1 MNGTKLL
8 SSITDNLNEMG
19 LARMSES
26 LMNAYKSPDFL
37 NKDRLELIS
46 EMVNDEYQIR
56 ISKKIESRLRHAGLL
71 GSPETIDSCVDSIER
86 EYKPNSIVSMLKN
99 LDFIANGQNVCILGA
114 SDSGKTYLARALAI
128 EACRFYKVEY
138 HHCTRLLE
146 NVAALKSV
154 DFVKYSRKIKALIKA
169 DLLVLDDFLLNSIMD
184 EQELKVLFSILE
196 GRIEAKA
203 STVVCSQRQ
212 PESWTSMM
220 MNDAVSADA
229 ILKRITRHYTVVINC
244 RSDN

>member
-1 MNGTKLL
+1 MTGEKLL
-8 SSITDNLNEMG
+8 YAITNHLNDMG

-37 NKDRLELIS
+37 STDRLELIS
-46 EMVNDEYQIR
+46 GIVTDEYQCR
-56 ISKKIESRLRHAGLL
+56 LSKKIDARLRHAGLL
-71 GSPETIDSCVDSIER
+71 GSPEKIDSCIDSTER
-86 EYKPNSIVSMLKN
+86 QYVPKSIVGMLKN
-99 LDFIANGQNVCILGA
+99 LDFIGEGQNVCILGA
-114 SDSGKTYLARALAI
+114 SDSGKSYLARALAI
-128 EACRFYKVEY
+128 EACGYYKVEY
-138 HHCTRLLE
+138 HHCTQLLE
-146 NVAALKSV
+146 NTAALKAAG
-154 DFVKYSRKIKALIKA
+154 FAKYSKKIKALIKA

-184 EQELKVLFSILE
+184 EQELKVLFSVLE

-229 ILKRITRHYTVVINC
+229 ILKRITRHYTVVINR
-244 RSDN
+244 RSNS

>member
-1 MNGTKLL
+1 M
-8 SSITDNLNEMG
+8 
-19 LARMSES
+19 
-26 LMNAYKSPDFL
+26 
-37 NKDRLELIS
+37 
-46 EMVNDEYQIR
+46 
-56 ISKKIESRLRHAGLL
+56 
-71 GSPETIDSCVDSIER
+71 
-86 EYKPNSIVSMLKN
+86 
-99 LDFIANGQNVCILGA
+99 
-114 SDSGKTYLARALAI
+114 
-128 EACRFYKVEY
+128 
-138 HHCTRLLE
+138 
-146 NVAALKSV
+146 SV

-220 MNDAVSADA
+220 MNDAASADA